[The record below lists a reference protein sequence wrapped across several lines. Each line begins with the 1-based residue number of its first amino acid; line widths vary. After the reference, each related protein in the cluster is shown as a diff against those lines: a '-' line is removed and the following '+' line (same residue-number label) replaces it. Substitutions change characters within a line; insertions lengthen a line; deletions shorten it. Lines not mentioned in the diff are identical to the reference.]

1 MISLKLRNFAM
12 PTRDYFLNF
21 FDFFDFFEISLGFS
35 LKLGISLGT
44 VPSENFIFASHRIF
58 AKLAKFR

>member
-12 PTRDYFLNF
+12 PNVNSFLNF
-21 FDFFDFFEISLGFS
+21 FEFFEFFRIFARIFAKTGALFLAKFG
-35 LKLGISLGT
+35 
-44 VPSENFIFASHRIF
+44 VFASHRIF